1 MAEQDNSQKPVQ
13 NPGDP
18 LHGITLEMMLK
29 KLVEIYG
36 WAGLAKIIRI
46 NCLSN
51 DPSIKSSLN
60 FLRKTPWARAK
71 IEAQYLKYV
80 KARTKKLKKAESR
93 TTTATRPRS
102 AKKAPATKGPDA

>member
-1 MAEQDNSQKPVQ
+1 MSEWLEFIREGIFMTEPGNHPPPVQ
-13 NPGDP
+13 NAGDP
-18 LHGITLEMMLK
+18 LHGVTLEMMLK

-36 WAGLAKIIRI
+36 WAGLAKMIKL

-71 IEAQYLKYV
+71 IEAQYLAYI
-80 KARTKKLKKAESR
+80 KARARKLKKA
-93 TTTATRPRS
+93 AQ
-102 AKKAPATKGPDA
+102 